1 MKLTE
6 VQIERLYR
14 FTREHFVEHYDV
26 QSELVDHLA
35 NDIEALME
43 ENLNISFD
51 QALHTSFKKFGVFG
65 FQDVVSAKMKSM
77 ERKYWKLVFQILKDF
92 FTIPRI
98 LVSFT
103 LFIGILILFNFFGLK
118 NMVIVIACSGVV
130 VMLLKMFQI
139 KRIRKNRF
147 KTTGRKWL
155 LEELVLNMGGFAVV
169 INLFIQMTFYTPASV
184 SNIMEILSALALT
197 VFILLVYIV
206 TFVLPNQI
214 EEVLASQYP
223 EYNLV

>member
-6 VQIERLYR
+6 VQIEQLYR

-35 NDIEALME
+35 NDIEVLMV
-43 ENLNISFD
+43 ENPNISFD
-51 QALHTSFKKFGVFG
+51 QALNMSFKKFGVFG

-77 ERKYWKLVFQILKDF
+77 EKKYWKLVFQILKDF

-103 LFIGILILFNFFGLK
+103 LFIGILFLFKFLGFENVTMIIGF
-118 NMVIVIACSGVV
+118 SGVL
-130 VMLLKMFQI
+130 VMLIKLFQI
-139 KRIRKNRF
+139 KRIRKTRF
-147 KTTGRKWL
+147 KSNGKKWL
-155 LEELVLNMGGFAVV
+155 LEELVLNMGGFAVSA
-169 INLFIQMTFYTPASV
+169 NLFIQIAIYSPASFSDV
-184 SNIMEILSALALT
+184 MAVISALVLT
-197 VFILLVYIV
+197 VFVLLVYIV